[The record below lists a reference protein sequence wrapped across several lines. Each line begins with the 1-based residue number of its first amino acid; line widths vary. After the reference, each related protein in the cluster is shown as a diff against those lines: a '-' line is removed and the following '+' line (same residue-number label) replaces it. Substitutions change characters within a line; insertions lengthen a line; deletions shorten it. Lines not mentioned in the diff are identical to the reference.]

1 MKFKPGDKVICVDA
15 EQSKV
20 LKLGRIY
27 TVDSQKNALV
37 ILKEIPNGFF
47 YVAKF
52 ERFSEH
58 QTFSALNA
66 EDAKQFVGKNM
77 EFTDGDKPDE
87 WVTQKLEKVES
98 KTRSPFVS
106 FPGARWQFCR
116 TCGET
121 SEPNEPY
128 TEAAVTK
135 IIERFIEEYQ
145 RIVDLR
151 RGK

>member
-1 MKFKPGDKVICVDA
+1 MNFKPGDKVVCVEA
-15 EQSKV
+15 EQPHF
-20 LKLGRIY
+20 LKLGKIY
-27 TVDSQKNALV
+27 TVDVQNNTLLK
-37 ILKEIPNGFF
+37 LKESPGDTFSV
-47 YVAKF
+47 Y
-52 ERFSEH
+52 RFKHFDKH

-66 EDAKQFVGKNM
+66 EDAKRFVGKIM
-77 EFTDGDKPDE
+77 EFTDGDKPDA

-98 KTRSPFVS
+98 NTRSPFVS

-128 TEAAVTK
+128 TDADVTK